1 MESADFTDEEHVVL
15 GSSSLICPNLC
26 LDLVFS
32 GFPVL
37 ICVFL
42 LLRCAPYLWYSPH
55 SVTLTRLLNTSNK
68 MLAYAKKRSVTRYI
82 IFISPI
88 LWFQELS
95 SCGWNKKEKHS
106 SAPNVVAFTCRFN
119 QVRRGSPFTL
129 IALLFQIILKPQ
141 QRKKEKRMRNSPALS
156 L

>member
-1 MESADFTDEEHVVL
+1 
-15 GSSSLICPNLC
+15 
-26 LDLVFS
+26 
-32 GFPVL
+32 
-37 ICVFL
+37 
-42 LLRCAPYLWYSPH
+42 
-55 SVTLTRLLNTSNK
+55 

-129 IALLFQIILKPQ
+129 TALLFQIILKPQ
-141 QRKKEKRMRNSPALS
+141 QKKKEKKDEKQSCSKFIDLCVLAIQEWRE
-156 L
+156 